1 MAAAMMAV
9 RAWVSRVVWV
19 SVIVQLYTKEPRAR
33 HGLKN
38 LTHDTLAALAAILVS
53 VRYRPDL
60 AALHVRNVIHGS
72 DVEHILWNHYDAG
85 RANYP
90 IA

>member
-1 MAAAMMAV
+1 M
-9 RAWVSRVVWV
+9 VVWV
-19 SVIVQLYTKEPRAR
+19 SVIVQLYTKEQRAR
-33 HGLKN
+33 HGVKN
-38 LTHDTLAALAAILVS
+38 LTHDSLAALAAILVS
-53 VRYRPDL
+53 VRYRPD
-60 AALHVRNVIHGS
+60 AATRQARDVVHLT